1 MAALKGRWGRLY
13 PLLAL
18 VVVLVVMSTVM
29 VGVALS
35 ATATN
40 TLVPTAETQTAS
52 FTVDAKDLGDFGTIT
67 PKIQSPSAIVINA
80 DTGKVLYE
88 WDADVQRRM
97 ASTTKIMTAILILEK
112 MDLSTS
118 VTVSLK
124 AAQTTEPEVWLKE
137 GDVLTVEQLLYALL
151 VRSANSAAVALAE
164 ACSGSVEAFIEEM
177 NAKAAELGM
186 KDTHFASPN
195 GLDTNGHYSTA
206 RDMAVL
212 ARYAM
217 KNETFRKMVATE
229 EYTVSLPGRD
239 EPTVFETT
247 NKLLGKVDWVT
258 GIKTGLTPR
267 AKQCF
272 VGSGTKDGVSV
283 ISVVLGQPS
292 TSVCFAESRTLMEY
306 GFAQYR
312 HVDLLEQ
319 GAVVAEAEV
328 PYHVNGTVQLVTET
342 AVGMELYK
350 NDSVTTSISLDKP
363 LVLPVEK
370 GDAFGRVTLTVEGEV
385 VGTVDLVAA
394 QSFGKTTLGTKLG
407 YYFDRLGN
415 WLGGLF

>member
-1 MAALKGRWGRLY
+1 MVGPAARWGRLY
-13 PLLAL
+13 PLLAFL
-18 VVVLVVMSTVM
+18 IVLAVVSLTV
-29 VGVALS
+29 VGVAVS
-35 ATATN
+35 APTAT
-40 TLVPTAETQTAS
+40 TLLPTTETQTAS
-52 FTVDAKDLGDFGTIT
+52 FTVDAKDLGDFAVVA
-67 PKIQSPSAIVINA
+67 PKIESPSAIVVNTA
-80 DTGKVLYE
+80 TGKVLYE

-97 ASTTKIMTAILILEK
+97 ASTTKIMTAILILEQ
-112 MDLSTS
+112 MDLSTP

-164 ACSGSVEAFIEEM
+164 ACSGSVEAFVEEM

-186 KDTHFASPN
+186 GDTNFTNPN
-195 GLDTNGHYSTA
+195 GLDMNGHYSTA
-206 RDMAVL
+206 RDMAKV
-212 ARYAM
+212 ARYAV

-229 EYTVSLPGRD
+229 EYSVSLPGRD

-258 GIKTGLTPR
+258 GMKTGLTPQ

-272 VGSGTKDGVSV
+272 VGSGTRDGVSV

-292 TSVCFAESRTLMEY
+292 TSVCFDESKILMEY
-306 GFAQYR
+306 GLSQYR
-312 HVDLLEQ
+312 HVTLLEQ
-319 GAVVAEAEV
+319 GVAVAEAEV
-328 PYHVNGTVQLVTET
+328 PYHVDGTVQLVTAA
-342 AVGMELYK
+342 AVEMELYK
-350 NDSVTTSISLDKP
+350 KDSVTTSVVLDEP
-363 LVLPVEK
+363 LVLPVEV
-370 GDAFGRVTLTVEGEV
+370 GDVFGQVTLTVEGEV

-394 QSFGKTTLGTKLG
+394 QSFGKTTLGTKIE
-407 YYFDRLGN
+407 YYFSRLGR